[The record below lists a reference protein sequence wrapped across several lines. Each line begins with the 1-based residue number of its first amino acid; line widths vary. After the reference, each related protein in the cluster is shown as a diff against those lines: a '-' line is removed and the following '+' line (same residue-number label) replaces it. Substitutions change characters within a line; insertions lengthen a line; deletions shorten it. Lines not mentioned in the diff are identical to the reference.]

1 MKLTSFTPEFLAE
14 NIKPVV
20 QASNLWQ
27 GKKLILAIIANP
39 AAGGFTRPKVA
50 AMNQAILSDYR
61 KKAGKMPVCS
71 AVTECCVF
79 KTEYAG
85 HGSKYAEEIL
95 NRIKTDPEKNY
106 LLITAGGDGT
116 HLEVQTAL
124 AKAAFASDKDAE
136 LIRNNMTLLRLP
148 FGTGNDGSD
157 DRTLDKTLER
167 FIRPSHVSLQRA
179 VKVYYEG
186 RISHDKKNQRRIDKY
201 DSLDATPPW
210 YSFNIASIG
219 IDAFVTY
226 MTNKTK
232 RIMPGD
238 SYQLWV
244 DLACVFYG
252 FSFPAKTVKIRTF
265 DKDGNQLAEIS
276 SPVEFALLGVSGH
289 RTYGSDH
296 RILPR
301 EDCFCTVKKMS
312 LIRKLLRKSEFNDGS
327 HVDDTKYCT
336 MGQASK
342 IIIDYDQDILVQMDG
357 EVHLLRPGCYPLVM
371 EHTEPVIPIIEL
383 DSSTIYKGAE
393 PYKR

>member
-1 MKLTSFTPEFLAE
+1 MKLTQFTPEVLAE
-14 NIKPVV
+14 NIRPVV
-20 QASNLWQ
+20 QASDLWQ
-27 GKKLILAIIANP
+27 GRKLILAVIANP

-50 AMNQAILSDYR
+50 EKNLQILSEYR
-61 KKAGKMPVCS
+61 KKAEKMPVCS
-71 AVTECCVF
+71 SVEECCVW

-85 HGSKYAEEIL
+85 HASKYAEEVL
-95 NRIKTDPEKNY
+95 SRIKADPEKNY

-124 AKAAFASDKDAE
+124 AKAAFASEEDAE
-136 LIRNNMTLLRLP
+136 LIRKNMTLLRLP

-157 DRTLDKTLER
+157 DRTLDRTLER
-167 FIRPSHVSLQRA
+167 FVCPSHVSLQRA

-186 RISHDKKNQRRIDKY
+186 RISHDKKNQRRIDRY

-244 DLACVFYG
+244 DLACIFYG
-252 FSFPAKTVKIRTF
+252 FSFPAKTVRIRTF
-265 DKDGNQLAEIS
+265 DREGKQLSEIS
-276 SPVEFALLGVSGH
+276 SPVEFVLLGVSGH
-289 RTYGSDH
+289 RTYGSNH
-296 RILPR
+296 LILPT

-312 LIRKLLRKSEFNDGS
+312 LIRKLFRKSEFNDGS
-327 HVDDTKYCT
+327 HINDTKYCM

-342 IIIDYDQDILVQMDG
+342 IVIDYDQDILVQMDG

-383 DSSTIYKGAE
+383 DSSTLYKGAE
-393 PYKR
+393 TYKR